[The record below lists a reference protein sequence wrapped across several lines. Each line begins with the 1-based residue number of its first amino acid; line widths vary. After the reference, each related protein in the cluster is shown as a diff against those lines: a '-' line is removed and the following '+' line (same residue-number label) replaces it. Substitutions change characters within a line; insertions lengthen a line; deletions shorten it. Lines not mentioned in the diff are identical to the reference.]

1 MGMNVPSGQNTCWIT
16 FLGAHGHCEAHSTK
30 FELYNSDDTP
40 EGYSGG
46 SGQSAEK
53 SLARAD
59 WWMKYCDTPVL
70 ATFVPGGVSSTW
82 NNDWIMHDSHG
93 GRMFE
98 QLEDTLN
105 HINPDS
111 LSPQKANPS
120 KYNSEFKSQP
130 DKTPDYHD
138 SPEYRKSLHLEG
150 AEKEE
155 VLKKLRERLGL
166 SGKSGK
172 MGGDVKVHQGVDTAP
187 DKQAAGADGVASQP
201 GNYAYAGEQPKYED
215 PKYEEPKYEAPK
227 EEPKYEEPKYEEPKE
242 EPKYEEPKYEETT
255 KYEETSKYEEPTTAK
270 PYEAPKE
277 EPKYE
282 EPKYEAPKEE
292 EKYEAPAEDEKYEGG
307 EGG

>member
-53 SLARAD
+53 
-59 WWMKYCDTPVL
+59 CL

-187 DKQAAGADGVASQP
+187 DKKAAGADGVASQP
-201 GNYAYAGEQPKYED
+201 GNYAYAGEQPKYE
-215 PKYEEPKYEAPK
+215 APK
-227 EEPKYEEPKYEEPKE
+227 EEPKY
-242 EPKYEEPKYEETT
+242 
-255 KYEETSKYEEPTTAK
+255 
-270 PYEAPKE
+270 E

-307 EGG
+307 EGGDDADYADDGDADYQEEPDSFKDTIIEF